1 MNPASCFFACICD
14 EFQAFLW
21 KILSYPKLRSN
32 TMENIVDFT
41 LESRKEWTAPELKK
55 IDVDEITAGGNPTS
69 NDDTFGGS

>member
-1 MNPASCFFACICD
+1 
-14 EFQAFLW
+14 
-21 KILSYPKLRSN
+21 
-32 TMENIVDFT
+32 MENIVDFT